1 MSPGLHVVTGGAG
14 FIGAHLARA
23 LVARGLPVR
32 VVDDLSNATA
42 ANVPPEAEFVKAD
55 AVDAAPEAVRGAEV
69 VYHLAAQVS
78 VPKSVE
84 DPRGSHRATAE
95 SLIAVL
101 DAARR
106 AGVRRVVYA
115 SSSAVY
121 GDVPGLPR
129 RETQVPAPMSP
140 YAIAKL
146 VGERYAGW
154 YAAHGLE
161 TVVLRFF
168 NVYGPG
174 QDPASPYA
182 AAIPRFL
189 RLVKANEIVT
199 VFGDGAQTRD
209 FTYVA
214 DVVRGVLEA
223 GRRPGISGR
232 IYNLATGRS
241 VSILELLAAIGD
253 VIGIVPR
260 HRFAP
265 PREGDILHSS
275 ASVEAARED
284 LAFEPAYGLS
294 DGLRATLEDGVPA
307 ARP

>member
-1 MSPGLHVVTGGAG
+1 MSKRLQVVTGGAG
-14 FIGAHLARA
+14 FIGSHLVRS
-23 LVARGLPVR
+23 LVAQALPVR
-32 VVDDLSNATA
+32 VVDDLSSGSA
-42 ANVPPEAEFVKAD
+42 ANVPSEVEFVKAD
-55 AVDAAPEAVRGAEV
+55 VVDAAEEAVRGAEV

-101 DAARR
+101 DAARK
-106 AGVRRVVYA
+106 AGVKRVVYA

-146 VGERYAGW
+146 VGEQYAAW
-154 YAAHGLE
+154 YAEHGLE

-199 VFGDGAQTRD
+199 VFGDGSQTRD

-214 DVVRGVLEA
+214 DVVRGIREA
-223 GRRPGISGR
+223 GRRPGRGARAGRARAWPGSSSCSRRPPYCASPPNRGSGR
-232 IYNLATGRS
+232 RYDPATGTPSSTVARRPSRS
-241 VSILELLAAIGD
+241 A
-253 VIGIVPR
+253 
-260 HRFAP
+260 
-265 PREGDILHSS
+265 
-275 ASVEAARED
+275 
-284 LAFEPAYGLS
+284 
-294 DGLRATLEDGVPA
+294 
-307 ARP
+307 